1 MTRPYAFHVEVYLAP
16 LPDWRWRRAEEL
28 VAGDP
33 HAGRYV
39 DDVITLSA
47 VRFLKGDPD
56 PALADVRDA
65 AVVYRTGGLR
75 RAVVEAFLL
84 TDLSEQEIGERTGL
98 SGAVVIAYSELFF
111 AVRGD
116 DPLSRF
122 HRADAVQPGDR
133 LRSAAVQWGPRGVEA
148 EAAWQ
153 AGGFGL
159 SPELRE
165 AFERRDLLDRLAD
178 GSPRAFLRAVN
189 RVRAIGA
196 GLRPGVMHR
205 SG

>member
-1 MTRPYAFHVEVYLAP
+1 MTRPYAFHVEVYLTP
-16 LPDWRWRRAEEL
+16 RPDWRWGRAGEL

-33 HAGRYV
+33 HCGRYA
-39 DDVITLSA
+39 DDDSTLRA

-56 PALADVRDA
+56 PALADIRDA
-65 AVVYRTGGLR
+65 ATVYRTGGLR

-84 TDLSEQEIGERTGL
+84 TDLSEQEVGERTGL
-98 SGAVVIAYSELFF
+98 SGAAVGAYGELFF

-122 HRADAVQPGDR
+122 HRAEAVQPGDR
-133 LRSAAVQWGPRGVEA
+133 LRTAAVQWGPRGVWA
-148 EAAWQ
+148 EATWQ
-153 AGGFGL
+153 DGGVGL
-159 SPELRE
+159 SPELME
-165 AFERRDLLDRLAD
+165 AFERREMLDRLHD
-178 GSPRAFLRAVN
+178 TNPKAFLRAVE
-189 RVRAIGA
+189 RVRAIDA